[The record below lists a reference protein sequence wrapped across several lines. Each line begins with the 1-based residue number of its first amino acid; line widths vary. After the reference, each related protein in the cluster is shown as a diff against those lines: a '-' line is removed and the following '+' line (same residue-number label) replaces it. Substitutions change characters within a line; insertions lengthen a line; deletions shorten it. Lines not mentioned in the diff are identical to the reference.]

1 MDAMV
6 SLFCWKGSR
15 LVGDCCCTTRDH
27 KQDGRAISKKKM
39 AGKDLVLNSY
49 VRNISSVWRHDKDTK
64 IWREV
69 SEVLAGS
76 RAPTI
81 FRDDDDRATVDS
93 ADGHFY
99 FYHGHFPTMRLISS
113 FFLSILAVL
122 PFLGQANS
130 VAGGLVGVLLA
141 LNVASN
147 AAAASTTSDETV
159 AKATNDNDND
169 EDDENDEE
177 YESKIQEAMQYFKSK
192 SSQLLKQALQEG
204 GGSVG
209 DASILE
215 INPNGDIVSST
226 DGTDNVEEELW
237 QTEFALTA
245 MEQELQRLQNRLKH
259 DNDDEDDDEDEDED
273 EDEEEEE
280 EEDSD
285 DEDEYDYGDN
295 FPPENYRL
303 SPEAID
309 AQLQNDPELKAI
321 LDSITDPKVR
331 NDKYGDIKS
340 EADMAAKM
348 DIDKWHTFKYWEM
361 HAFFSCARQFTASR
375 PVYDTNMWN
384 EVRQLW
390 NDFANEDKLDNFKP
404 GMKERTYQFSTDSF
418 DPPMEPFHAGEKGR
432 GLRAARDIAKGE
444 LVFKATNNTVIFT
457 HGHTWR
463 KFLFHIYERHGEDGP
478 FDGGTA
484 CDVLL
489 WSWVQRIEKDG
500 PLVIVADFDNG
511 SLLNEGR
518 DEPGWDKPNVRC
530 GKEGDEMCMM
540 EYYATDDIKTGEE
553 ILCDYRGFALLGAW
567 RNMGV

>member
-1 MDAMV
+1 MEV
-6 SLFCWKGSR
+6 CESCSGTKI
-15 LVGDCCCTTRDH
+15 
-27 KQDGRAISKKKM
+27 GRAIFQSLKM
-39 AGKDLVLNSY
+39 AGNNLVLNSY
-49 VRNISSVWRHDKDTK
+49 VKNLHTQK
-64 IWREV
+64 IWREA
-69 SEVLAGS
+69 SEVW
-76 RAPTI
+76 RAHVHRRCMTYGTATYRYRPT
-81 FRDDDDRATVDS
+81 D
-93 ADGHFY
+93 DGHYFY
-99 FYHGHFPTMRLISS
+99 PLLPLFYHGHIIPTMRLIPS
-113 FFLSILAVL
+113 FFFSILAVL
-122 PFLGQANS
+122 PSLVQANT
-130 VAGGLVGVLLA
+130 VTGGLVGVVLA
-141 LNVASN
+141 WNVASN
-147 AAAASTTSDETV
+147 AAIAAASTTSDETV
-159 AKATNDNDND
+159 AKATNTNGNDND
-169 EDDENDEE
+169 DDNDENDEE
-177 YESKIQEAMQYFKSK
+177 YESKIQQALQYFKSK

-204 GGSVG
+204 GGSIG
-209 DASILE
+209 ETSILE
-215 INPNGDIVSST
+215 IAPNGDIVSST
-226 DGTDNVEEELW
+226 DVEEELR

-245 MEQELQRLQNRLKH
+245 MKQELQRLQNRLKL
-259 DNDDEDDDEDEDED
+259 DEYENDDDDEDDDEE
-273 EDEEEEE
+273 EEEEE

-285 DEDEYDYGDN
+285 DDEDGDDYDYGDN

-303 SPEAID
+303 SPEDID

-331 NDKYGDIKS
+331 NEKYGDIKS

-361 HAFFSCARQFTASR
+361 HAYFSCARQFAASR
-375 PVYDTNMWN
+375 PVYDTDMWN

-390 NDFANEDKLDNFKP
+390 HDFANEDKLDNFKP

-478 FDGGTA
+478 FDGGTT